1 MKALQEDFVN
11 RPFFDEI
18 IDYRTK
24 TNQIWWRG
32 YSPYDDPYRYNVS
45 NLLEAL
51 ILFDGDERF
60 DDHVNCLADI
70 FNATQESIVADF
82 QRAKGLYSGETKF
95 IERRGCL
102 GNETETIDPDVVFE
116 DALMPK
122 IFGQKIFKQGSNA
135 YHWYDEKS
143 QNGSFPFMVLGNDF
157 HFRTFTLNTELMC
170 SKVSCLIA
178 SFDQNQ
184 LCKPTVD
191 NTGKRF
197 DKNSK
202 LPIIF
207 TLKSYEPYLSVLVKL
222 CGSAHKRYLYNDYI
236 CHFSQGSVKDHVF
249 PIPGVAPG
257 YGSHASSARLRKT

>member
-1 MKALQEDFVN
+1 M
-11 RPFFDEI
+11 
-18 IDYRTK
+18 
-24 TNQIWWRG
+24 G
-32 YSPYDDPYRYNVS
+32 MNVS
-45 NLLEAL
+45 MIMLTVSQTFL
-51 ILFDGDERF
+51 IQHRK
-60 DDHVNCLADI
+60 VAP
-70 FNATQESIVADF
+70 IVADF
-82 QRAKGLYSGETKF
+82 HRAKGLYSGKSQF

-143 QNGSFPFMVLGNDF
+143 QNESFPFMVLGNDF

-170 SKVSCLIA
+170 GKVPCLVA
-178 SFDQNQ
+178 SVDRNQ

-197 DKNSK
+197 DKNPK

-207 TLKSYEPYLSVLVKL
+207 SLKSYEQYLSNFAE
-222 CGSAHKRYLYNDYI
+222 AHINVTYI
-236 CHFSQGSVKDHVF
+236 MIIFAASVR
-249 PIPGVAPG
+249 
-257 YGSHASSARLRKT
+257 AR